1 MASIAAANISVYF
14 MGRRNTQMEDLKTTA
29 LGTHGVYER
38 NASQF
43 DQDRIKTLFERS
55 WLEKFEGLL
64 SENASILDVGC
75 GTGEP
80 IARYFIEKGYELTG
94 VDYAQAMI
102 RLVKRRFP
110 EQRWH
115 LADMRDLDLGRK
127 FDGLL
132 GWHSFFHLTREE
144 QRAVLPLFAR
154 HLTPGGVMML
164 TVGPE
169 EGECS
174 GHIAGEDVYHA
185 SLSPEEYQTV
195 LDGLDFELMDFVVE
209 DPECGFATIL
219 LARKRI

>member
-1 MASIAAANISVYF
+1 MK
-14 MGRRNTQMEDLKTTA
+14 DLKA
-29 LGTHGVYER
+29 IADGTHSVYER

-43 DQDRIKTLFERS
+43 DQDRSKSLFEQG
-55 WLEKFEGLL
+55 WLEKFEALL
-64 SENASILDVGC
+64 PANASILDVGC

-80 IARYFIEKGYELTG
+80 IAQYFIEKGYDLTG
-94 VDYAQAMI
+94 VDYAQSMI
-102 RLVKRRFP
+102 RLARQRFP

-115 LADMRDLDLGRK
+115 LANMRDLDLGRK

-144 QRAVLPLFAR
+144 QRTVLPLFAR
-154 HLTPGGVMML
+154 HLNPGGVLMF

-174 GHIAGEDVYHA
+174 GHVAGDDVYHA
-185 SLSPEEYQTV
+185 SLSPDEYRSI
-195 LDGLDFELMDFVVE
+195 LEKLDFNIENFVAE
-209 DPECGFATIL
+209 DPECGYATII